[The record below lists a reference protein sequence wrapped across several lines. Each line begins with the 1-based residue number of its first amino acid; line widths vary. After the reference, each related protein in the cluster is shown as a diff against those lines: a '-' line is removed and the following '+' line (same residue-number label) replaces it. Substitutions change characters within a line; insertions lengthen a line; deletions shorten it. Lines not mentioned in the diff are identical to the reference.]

1 VIRIRLSIIG
11 FFKVFL
17 RVQTDAPWVRIA
29 AMTAGAVGFVTILA
43 WIMVLEFPAG
53 LLQDVLALPWPI
65 G

>member
-1 VIRIRLSIIG
+1 MIRLRLSIIG
-11 FFKVFL
+11 IFMVFL
-17 RVQTDAPWVRIA
+17 RVKTDAPWVRIA
-29 AMTAGAVGFVTILA
+29 AMTAGAVGIVTVLA

>member
-1 VIRIRLSIIG
+1 M
-11 FFKVFL
+11 VFL
-17 RVQTDAPWVRIA
+17 RVKTDAPWERIA
-29 AMTAGAVGFVTILA
+29 AMTAGAVGIVTVLA

>member
-1 VIRIRLSIIG
+1 MIRLRLSIIG
-11 FFKVFL
+11 IFMVFL
-17 RVQTDAPWVRIA
+17 RVKTDPPWVRIA
-29 AMTAGAVGFVTILA
+29 AMTAGAVGIVTVLA